1 MDGVLD
7 ALWGLKTVAM
17 FDVWSFEHILSGVS
31 VGSLIK
37 NDNIR
42 RLQGVSLPDRLR
54 LRIDLIAVLFV
65 AYLWE
70 TVEHYLETGLAGE
83 KVEFWFQ
90 GVEAWTNRIISDP
103 LLLVVGYFIAARYP
117 SLVIPARILSVV
129 WLVVHIFIFP
139 HSMYLHTLF

>member
-1 MDGVLD
+1 MLE

-17 FDVWSFEHILSGVS
+17 FDVWSFEHVLSGVS

-37 NDNIR
+37 NDNAR
-42 RLQGVSLPDRLR
+42 CLAAAPLSDRIR

-83 KVEFWFQ
+83 KVEYWFQ

-103 LLLVVGYFIAARYP
+103 LLLVVGYFIASRYP
-117 SLVIPARILSVV
+117 SLVIPARILSVI
-129 WLVVHIFIFP
+129 WLGVHIFVFP

>member
-1 MDGVLD
+1 MLE

-17 FDVWSFEHILSGVS
+17 FDVWSFEHVLSGVS

-37 NDNIR
+37 SDNAR
-42 RLQGVSLPDRLR
+42 CLAATPLSDRIR

-83 KVEFWFQ
+83 KVEYWFQ

-103 LLLVVGYFIAARYP
+103 LLLVVGYFIASRYP
-117 SLVIPARILSVV
+117 SLVIPARILSVI
-129 WLVVHIFIFP
+129 WLAVHIFVFP